1 MIKVNDKKKASRC
14 ELGKLTLCVVF
25 TTLQSCM
32 ILDTGSE
39 RVIPPKIDSELNQEL
54 SSESSANDS
63 AEIPV
68 IPATDFVEQQNLI
81 EEINRDG
88 LSFSYPGFSEQVPVP
103 VDVQGPDVVELNYEQ
118 ADLRLV
124 LEQLAESLDIS
135 ILIDPSIDKRISI
148 RTSPDRPLQRE
159 DIWPLIRLLT
169 RDAGIF
175 LERVGDVYNARM
187 INSSLPAD
195 IIGPDSSAETVNSQ
209 VMQITPLTYVSTETA
224 VEALGPL
231 LAPEGSVSQLG
242 SRDLLMITA
251 SDFLLQR
258 ANELLMLIDADP
270 FSNQGIHL
278 YQLSNANAPEVAE
291 ELVEILELIEGASP
305 AYQVRGIE
313 RINAILVTAPASRGF
328 EEISRWV
335 EILDADSQ
343 EQVEQLFMYKV
354 KNLDALELAETLSTV
369 FEEEDDPLTPPN
381 IGRSDTLNIVDTLA
395 AEASQ
400 TATAETGQVPLTTG
414 GTSANG
420 AVSANLTVKIVADE
434 ATNSLLIRSTARD
447 YRQLLTTISQL
458 DVVPLQVMVNAVI
471 AQITLTDDTRFGVD
485 WSRVAGNTLNPISS
499 NTTTD
504 FAPNLNGLMFT
515 RGFIDGSARVD
526 ATLEAIAQNNEVR
539 LLARPS
545 LTVGNNQEGE
555 IQIGAEVPVEAGE
568 SISAGGL
575 STTNIQYRDTGIG
588 LLITPQINEDGVVN
602 LIINQTLR
610 SVDNSASGIN
620 NNPVF
625 NNQEITTTVV
635 VKNGDNIVLGGL
647 IQTDTE
653 ALNTGVPLL
662 NRVPGLGNLFS
673 YQQDNLERRELF
685 IVLRPEVINLNDQA
699 GPQYSD
705 ILDRFDLASELFEE
719 SMISVR
725 VALQI

>member
-88 LSFSYPGFSEQVPVP
+88 LSFSYPGFSEQVPAP

-148 RTSPDRPLQRE
+148 RTSPDRPLQRD

-400 TATAETGQVPLTTG
+400 TATAETGQAPLTTG

-499 NTTTD
+499 STTTD

-673 YQQDNLERRELF
+673 YQQDNQERRELF

-719 SMISVR
+719 SMI
-725 VALQI
+725 

>member
-88 LSFSYPGFSEQVPVP
+88 LSFSYPGFSEQVPAP

-400 TATAETGQVPLTTG
+400 TATAETGQAPLTTVG
-414 GTSANG
+414 VSANG

-673 YQQDNLERRELF
+673 YQQDNQERRELF

-719 SMISVR
+719 SMI
-725 VALQI
+725 

>member
-54 SSESSANDS
+54 SSESSANDP

-68 IPATDFVEQQNLI
+68 IPTTDFVEQQNLI

-88 LSFSYPGFSEQVPVP
+88 LSFSYPGFSEQVPAP

-148 RTSPDRPLQRE
+148 RTSPDRPLQRD

-635 VKNGDNIVLGGL
+635 VKDGDNIVLGGL

-673 YQQDNLERRELF
+673 YQQDNQERRELF

-719 SMISVR
+719 SMI
-725 VALQI
+725 

>member
-63 AEIPV
+63 SEIPA

-103 VDVQGPDVVELNYEQ
+103 ADVQGPNVVELNYEQ

-209 VMQITPLTYVSTETA
+209 AMQITPLTYVSTETA

-258 ANELLMLIDADP
+258 ANELLMLIDSDP

-291 ELVEILELIEGASP
+291 ELVEILGLIEGTNP

-369 FEEEDDPLTPPN
+369 FEEDDDPLTPPN

-395 AEASQ
+395 AEAGQ
-400 TATAETGQVPLTTG
+400 TATAETAQAPLTTG
-414 GTSANG
+414 GTPANG

-499 NTTTD
+499 STTTD

-635 VKNGDNIVLGGL
+635 VKDGDNIVLGGL

-673 YQQDNLERRELF
+673 YQQDNQERRELF

-699 GPQYSD
+699 GPQYSE
-705 ILDRFDLASELFEE
+705 ILDRFDLASDLFEE
-719 SMISVR
+719 SMI
-725 VALQI
+725 

>member
-14 ELGKLTLCVVF
+14 KLGKLTLCIVF

-63 AEIPV
+63 VEIPV

-400 TATAETGQVPLTTG
+400 TATAETGQAPLTTG

-673 YQQDNLERRELF
+673 YQQDNQERRELF

-719 SMISVR
+719 SMI
-725 VALQI
+725 

>member
-88 LSFSYPGFSEQVPVP
+88 LSFSYPGFSEQVPAP

-499 NTTTD
+499 STTTD

-673 YQQDNLERRELF
+673 YQQDNQERRELF

-719 SMISVR
+719 SMI
-725 VALQI
+725 

>member
-14 ELGKLTLCVVF
+14 ELGKSTLCAVLMA
-25 TTLQSCM
+25 LQSCM
-32 ILDTGSE
+32 ILDTNSE
-39 RVIPPKIDSELNQEL
+39 RVLPPEIDSELNQEL

-68 IPATDFVEQQNLI
+68 IPTTDFVEQKNLI

-88 LSFSYPGFSEQVPVP
+88 LSFSYPGFSEQVPAP

-635 VKNGDNIVLGGL
+635 VKDGDNIVLGGL

-673 YQQDNLERRELF
+673 YQQDNQERRELF
-685 IVLRPEVINLNDQA
+685 IVLRPEVIDLNDQA

-719 SMISVR
+719 SMI
-725 VALQI
+725 

>member
-1 MIKVNDKKKASRC
+1 MIKSNDKKKASRC

-68 IPATDFVEQQNLI
+68 IPATDFAGQQNLI

-88 LSFSYPGFSEQVPVP
+88 LSFSYPGFSEQVPAP

-270 FSNQGIHL
+270 FLNQGIHL

-673 YQQDNLERRELF
+673 YQQDNQERRELF

-719 SMISVR
+719 SMI
-725 VALQI
+725 

>member
-68 IPATDFVEQQNLI
+68 IPTTDFVEQQNLI

-88 LSFSYPGFSEQVPVP
+88 LSFSYPGFSEQVPAP

-148 RTSPDRPLQRE
+148 RTSPDRPLQRD

-499 NTTTD
+499 STTTD

-635 VKNGDNIVLGGL
+635 VKDGDNIVLGGL

-719 SMISVR
+719 SMI
-725 VALQI
+725 

>member
-68 IPATDFVEQQNLI
+68 IPTTDFVEQQNLI

-88 LSFSYPGFSEQVPVP
+88 LSFSYPGFSEQVPAP

-673 YQQDNLERRELF
+673 YQQDNQERRELF

-719 SMISVR
+719 SMI
-725 VALQI
+725 

>member
-1 MIKVNDKKKASRC
+1 MIKVNDKKKASRS

-39 RVIPPKIDSELNQEL
+39 RVIPPKIDSEMNQEL

-68 IPATDFVEQQNLI
+68 IPTTDFVEQQNLI

-88 LSFSYPGFSEQVPVP
+88 LSFSYPGFSEQVPAP

-148 RTSPDRPLQRE
+148 RTSPDRPLQRD

-458 DVVPLQVMVNAVI
+458 DIVPLQVMVNAVI

-673 YQQDNLERRELF
+673 YQQDNQERRELF
-685 IVLRPEVINLNDQA
+685 IVLRPEVIDLNDQA

-719 SMISVR
+719 SMI
-725 VALQI
+725 

>member
-88 LSFSYPGFSEQVPVP
+88 LSFSYPGFSEQVPAP

-369 FEEEDDPLTPPN
+369 FEEEDDLLTPPN

-673 YQQDNLERRELF
+673 YQQDNQERRELF

-719 SMISVR
+719 SMI
-725 VALQI
+725 

>member
-88 LSFSYPGFSEQVPVP
+88 LSFSYPGFSEQVPAP

-148 RTSPDRPLQRE
+148 RTSPDRPLQRD

-278 YQLSNANAPEVAE
+278 YQLSNANAPEVA
-291 ELVEILELIEGASP
+291 
-305 AYQVRGIE
+305 
-313 RINAILVTAPASRGF
+313 VTNMA
-328 EEISRWV
+328 
-335 EILDADSQ
+335 
-343 EQVEQLFMYKV
+343 
-354 KNLDALELAETLSTV
+354 
-369 FEEEDDPLTPPN
+369 
-381 IGRSDTLNIVDTLA
+381 
-395 AEASQ
+395 
-400 TATAETGQVPLTTG
+400 
-414 GTSANG
+414 
-420 AVSANLTVKIVADE
+420 
-434 ATNSLLIRSTARD
+434 LIRSIPRT
-447 YRQLLTTISQL
+447 
-458 DVVPLQVMVNAVI
+458 
-471 AQITLTDDTRFGVD
+471 
-485 WSRVAGNTLNPISS
+485 
-499 NTTTD
+499 
-504 FAPNLNGLMFT
+504 
-515 RGFIDGSARVD
+515 
-526 ATLEAIAQNNEVR
+526 
-539 LLARPS
+539 
-545 LTVGNNQEGE
+545 
-555 IQIGAEVPVEAGE
+555 
-568 SISAGGL
+568 
-575 STTNIQYRDTGIG
+575 
-588 LLITPQINEDGVVN
+588 
-602 LIINQTLR
+602 
-610 SVDNSASGIN
+610 
-620 NNPVF
+620 
-625 NNQEITTTVV
+625 
-635 VKNGDNIVLGGL
+635 
-647 IQTDTE
+647 
-653 ALNTGVPLL
+653 
-662 NRVPGLGNLFS
+662 
-673 YQQDNLERRELF
+673 
-685 IVLRPEVINLNDQA
+685 
-699 GPQYSD
+699 
-705 ILDRFDLASELFEE
+705 
-719 SMISVR
+719 
-725 VALQI
+725 

>member
-54 SSESSANDS
+54 SSESSANDP
-63 AEIPV
+63 AEISV
-68 IPATDFVEQQNLI
+68 IPTTDFVEQQNLI

-88 LSFSYPGFSEQVPVP
+88 LSFSYPGFSEQVPAP

-499 NTTTD
+499 STTTD

-635 VKNGDNIVLGGL
+635 VKDGDNIVLGGL

-673 YQQDNLERRELF
+673 YQQDNQERRELF

-719 SMISVR
+719 SMI
-725 VALQI
+725 

>member
-68 IPATDFVEQQNLI
+68 IPATDFAGQQNLI

-88 LSFSYPGFSEQVPVP
+88 LSFSYQGFSEQVPAP

-635 VKNGDNIVLGGL
+635 VKDGDNIVLGGL

-673 YQQDNLERRELF
+673 YQQDNQERRELF

-719 SMISVR
+719 SMI
-725 VALQI
+725 

>member
-400 TATAETGQVPLTTG
+400 TATAETGQAPLTTG

-447 YRQLLTTISQL
+447 YRQLLTTIGQL

-499 NTTTD
+499 STTTD

-673 YQQDNLERRELF
+673 YQQDNQERRELF

-719 SMISVR
+719 SMI
-725 VALQI
+725 

>member
-68 IPATDFVEQQNLI
+68 IPTTDFVEQQNLI

-88 LSFSYPGFSEQVPVP
+88 LSFSYPGLSEQVPAP
-103 VDVQGPDVVELNYEQ
+103 VAVQGPDVVELNYEQ

-499 NTTTD
+499 STTTD

-673 YQQDNLERRELF
+673 YQQDNQERRELF

-719 SMISVR
+719 SMI
-725 VALQI
+725 

>member
-54 SSESSANDS
+54 SSESSANDP
-63 AEIPV
+63 AEISV
-68 IPATDFVEQQNLI
+68 IPTTDFVEQQNLI

-88 LSFSYPGFSEQVPVP
+88 LSFSYPGFSEQVPAP

-499 NTTTD
+499 STTTD

-635 VKNGDNIVLGGL
+635 VKDGDNIVLGGL

-673 YQQDNLERRELF
+673 YQQDNQERRELF
-685 IVLRPEVINLNDQA
+685 IVLRPEVIDLNDQA

-719 SMISVR
+719 SMI
-725 VALQI
+725 

>member
-32 ILDTGSE
+32 ILDIGSE

-88 LSFSYPGFSEQVPVP
+88 LSFSYPGFSEQVPAP

-499 NTTTD
+499 STTTD

-673 YQQDNLERRELF
+673 YQQDNQERRELF

-719 SMISVR
+719 SMI
-725 VALQI
+725 

>member
-1 MIKVNDKKKASRC
+1 MIKVNDKKKASKC

-54 SSESSANDS
+54 SSESSANDP
-63 AEIPV
+63 AEISV
-68 IPATDFVEQQNLI
+68 IPTTDFVEQQNLI

-88 LSFSYPGFSEQVPVP
+88 LSFSYPGFSEQVPAP

-420 AVSANLTVKIVADE
+420 AVSANLTV
-434 ATNSLLIRSTARD
+434 
-447 YRQLLTTISQL
+447 
-458 DVVPLQVMVNAVI
+458 
-471 AQITLTDDTRFGVD
+471 
-485 WSRVAGNTLNPISS
+485 
-499 NTTTD
+499 
-504 FAPNLNGLMFT
+504 
-515 RGFIDGSARVD
+515 
-526 ATLEAIAQNNEVR
+526 
-539 LLARPS
+539 
-545 LTVGNNQEGE
+545 
-555 IQIGAEVPVEAGE
+555 
-568 SISAGGL
+568 
-575 STTNIQYRDTGIG
+575 
-588 LLITPQINEDGVVN
+588 
-602 LIINQTLR
+602 
-610 SVDNSASGIN
+610 
-620 NNPVF
+620 
-625 NNQEITTTVV
+625 
-635 VKNGDNIVLGGL
+635 
-647 IQTDTE
+647 
-653 ALNTGVPLL
+653 
-662 NRVPGLGNLFS
+662 
-673 YQQDNLERRELF
+673 
-685 IVLRPEVINLNDQA
+685 
-699 GPQYSD
+699 
-705 ILDRFDLASELFEE
+705 
-719 SMISVR
+719 
-725 VALQI
+725 

>member
-68 IPATDFVEQQNLI
+68 IPATDFAGQQNLI

-88 LSFSYPGFSEQVPVP
+88 LSFSYQGFSEQVPAP

-673 YQQDNLERRELF
+673 YQQDNQERRELF

-719 SMISVR
+719 SMI
-725 VALQI
+725 

>member
-63 AEIPV
+63 VEIPV
-68 IPATDFVEQQNLI
+68 IPATDFVEQRNLI

-88 LSFSYPGFSEQVPVP
+88 LSFSYPGFSEQVPAP

-148 RTSPDRPLQRE
+148 RTSPDRPLQRD

-400 TATAETGQVPLTTG
+400 TATAETGQAPLTTG

-635 VKNGDNIVLGGL
+635 VKDGDNIVLGGL

-673 YQQDNLERRELF
+673 YQQDNQERRELF

-719 SMISVR
+719 SMI
-725 VALQI
+725 

>member
-88 LSFSYPGFSEQVPVP
+88 LSFSYPGFSEQVPAP

-148 RTSPDRPLQRE
+148 RTSPDRPLQRD

-499 NTTTD
+499 STTTD

-635 VKNGDNIVLGGL
+635 VKDGDNIVLGGL

-673 YQQDNLERRELF
+673 YQQDNQERRELF

-719 SMISVR
+719 SMI
-725 VALQI
+725 

>member
-68 IPATDFVEQQNLI
+68 IPTTDFVKQQNLI

-88 LSFSYPGFSEQVPVP
+88 LSFSYPGFSEQVPAP

-148 RTSPDRPLQRE
+148 RTSPDRPLQRD

-499 NTTTD
+499 STTTD

-673 YQQDNLERRELF
+673 YQQDNQERRELF
-685 IVLRPEVINLNDQA
+685 IVLRPEVIDLNDQA

-719 SMISVR
+719 SMI
-725 VALQI
+725 

>member
-63 AEIPV
+63 AEIPI

-88 LSFSYPGFSEQVPVP
+88 LSFSYPGFSEQVPAP

-148 RTSPDRPLQRE
+148 RTSPDRPLQRD

-635 VKNGDNIVLGGL
+635 VKDGDNIVLGGL

-673 YQQDNLERRELF
+673 YQQDNQERRELF

-719 SMISVR
+719 SMI
-725 VALQI
+725 

>member
-14 ELGKLTLCVVF
+14 ELGKLTLCFVF

-68 IPATDFVEQQNLI
+68 IPITDFVEQQNLI

-88 LSFSYPGFSEQVPVP
+88 LSFSYPGFSEQVPAP

-187 INSSLPAD
+187 INASLPAD

-369 FEEEDDPLTPPN
+369 FEDEDDPLTPPN

-414 GTSANG
+414 GMSANG

-499 NTTTD
+499 STTTD

-673 YQQDNLERRELF
+673 YQQDNQERRELF

-719 SMISVR
+719 SMI
-725 VALQI
+725 

>member
-1 MIKVNDKKKASRC
+1 MIKVNDKKKASRF
-14 ELGKLTLCVVF
+14 ELDKLTLCVVF

-369 FEEEDDPLTPPN
+369 FEEEDDPLTPSN
-381 IGRSDTLNIVDTLA
+381 IRRSDTLNIVDTLA

-400 TATAETGQVPLTTG
+400 TATAETGQAPLTTG

-635 VKNGDNIVLGGL
+635 VKDGDNIVLGGL

-673 YQQDNLERRELF
+673 YQQDNQERRELF

-719 SMISVR
+719 SMI
-725 VALQI
+725 

>member
-14 ELGKLTLCVVF
+14 VLGKLTLCFVF

-39 RVIPPKIDSELNQEL
+39 RVIPPKIDSALNQEL

-68 IPATDFVEQQNLI
+68 IPTTDFVKQQNLV

-88 LSFSYPGFSEQVPVP
+88 LSFSYPGFSEQVPAP

-148 RTSPDRPLQRE
+148 RTSPDRPLQRD

-499 NTTTD
+499 STTTD

-635 VKNGDNIVLGGL
+635 VKDGDNIVLGGL

-673 YQQDNLERRELF
+673 YQQDNQERRELF

-719 SMISVR
+719 SMI
-725 VALQI
+725 

>member
-63 AEIPV
+63 VEIPV

-175 LERVGDVYNARM
+175 LERVGDVYNARV

-242 SRDLLMITA
+242 SRDLLMLTA

-400 TATAETGQVPLTTG
+400 TATAETGQAPLTTG

-499 NTTTD
+499 STTTD

-673 YQQDNLERRELF
+673 YQQDNQERRELF

-719 SMISVR
+719 SMI
-725 VALQI
+725 

>member
-88 LSFSYPGFSEQVPVP
+88 LSFSYPGFSEQVPAP

-148 RTSPDRPLQRE
+148 RTSPDRPLQRD

-414 GTSANG
+414 GTLANG

-499 NTTTD
+499 STTTD

-673 YQQDNLERRELF
+673 YQQDNQERRELF

-719 SMISVR
+719 SMI
-725 VALQI
+725 